1 MSAYERTVEADLTNP
16 LGKSFYC
23 IGRPGQ
29 ELKSKEYFDFHG
41 FFHIEVN
48 PHKKYVCFCDLLP
61 VHQTFFIFFL
71 PKSLTGIS
79 RPVIH
84 L

>member
-48 PHKKYVCFCDLLP
+48 PHKKICL
-61 VHQTFFIFFL
+61 FL
-71 PKSLTGIS
+71 
-79 RPVIH
+79 
-84 L
+84 